1 MYITICE
8 IDCQSKFDAWNRAL
22 KASVLEQPRGMG
34 WEGRWE
40 GRGSGWG
47 THVHPWL
54 IHVNVWQKPPQYY
67 KVISLQLK
75 LINLKKAKTLTQF
88 KTSPHLQLR
97 PSLVFPFGG
106 RGMYNWFHVYFLL
119 PLILPLAAVVR
130 GLVEGRERVKDQEW
144 GTVLPGAV
152 AWYRTIW
159 VFRSTIV
166 GSLWGTFEDS
176 LGSTI
181 AELSHFSKWEQ
192 NFSPLSRGGHG
203 VCWNMQH
210 IDNSCHR
217 KYLCPPPTKWILPS
231 PLKSLEVGSG
241 LKLAELATQ
250 SLGQSCQCYPRYES
264 S

>member
-1 MYITICE
+1 MCITICE

-54 IHVNVWQKPPQYY
+54 IHVNVWQNPPQYC

-75 LINLKKAKTLTQF
+75 LINFKKAKTLTQF

-106 RGMYNWFHVYFLL
+106 RGTYNWFHVYFLV

-152 AWYRTIW
+152 AWYRPSEFSEVQLLAHCEVLLRILWAPPLLNFLIFPNENRTSVPSPGEGVGCVEI
-159 VFRSTIV
+159 RSTLIT
-166 GSLWGTFEDS
+166 LGTENIF
-176 LGSTI
+176 
-181 AELSHFSKWEQ
+181 A
-192 NFSPLSRGGHG
+192 
-203 VCWNMQH
+203 
-210 IDNSCHR
+210 
-217 KYLCPPPTKWILPS
+217 PPDEFFLLP
-231 PLKSLEVGSG
+231 
-241 LKLAELATQ
+241 
-250 SLGQSCQCYPRYES
+250 
-264 S
+264 